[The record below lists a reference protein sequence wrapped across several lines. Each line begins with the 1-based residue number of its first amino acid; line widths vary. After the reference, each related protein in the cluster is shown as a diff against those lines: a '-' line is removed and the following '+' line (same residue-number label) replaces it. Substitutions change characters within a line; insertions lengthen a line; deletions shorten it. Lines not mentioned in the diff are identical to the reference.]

1 MIFNLIYEIKL
12 FYATN
17 DVRVYPN
24 AILITK
30 EQLVET
36 FPFLKEDVKELLG
49 LKVILT
55 ENISRPRL
63 VLL

>member
-1 MIFNLIYEIKL
+1 MFNLIYEIKL

-17 DVRVYPN
+17 DARVYPN
-24 AILITK
+24 AILVTRN
-30 EQLVET
+30 QLT
-36 FPFLKEDVKELLG
+36 DMFPFLQGEIKELLG

-55 ENISRPRL
+55 DHITRPRL